1 MTKIVNLDESTKNSS
16 ASSMKIFENQEF
28 GSVRMVLI
36 ENEPWFVGNDVA
48 AALGYKEPK
57 SAVRNNVDEEDK
69 FLYDTDTQIGSGNT
83 LIKNQYVSKITLI
96 NESGLYSLVL
106 LSRLDGAKK
115 FKRWITSEVLPSIR
129 KDGLYLDNPDSPE
142 ALRRLSAALMRVA
155 DEVELR
161 KKAEKEKMEAMEREL
176 EERRKKELAI
186 QTIKEQAPE
195 VNFSRTFVNNKGI
208 LIREMAKVLD
218 LFGVTISVRRLYDY
232 IKAKRYAFRNNN
244 DNWEGYS
251 NAINEGL
258 VVTSYDY
265 GDDNYE
271 AKMSVRFTCAGIRR
285 MLGQIFRNKQ
295 EFTSVYG
302 GKLSDDFYERSHS
315 YNVDELIKSFYD

>member
-1 MTKIVNLDESTKNSS
+1 MAKIVNLDESTKNSS

-83 LIKNQYVSKITLI
+83 PIKNQYVSKITLI

-115 FKRWITSEVLPSIR
+115 FKRWITSDVLPSIR

-176 EERRKKELAI
+176 AERRQKELAI

-232 IKAKRYAFRNNN
+232 IKAKRYAFRNSN

-271 AKMSVRFTCAGIRR
+271 AKMSVRFTCAGVRR

>member
-83 LIKNQYVSKITLI
+83 PIKNQYVSKITLI

-115 FKRWITSEVLPSIR
+115 FKRWITSDVLPSIR

-176 EERRKKELAI
+176 AERRQKELAI

-232 IKAKRYAFRNNN
+232 IKAKRYAFRNSN

-271 AKMSVRFTCAGIRR
+271 AKMSVRFTCAGVRR

>member
-36 ENEPWFVGNDVA
+36 GNEPWFVGNDVA

-69 FLYDTDTQIGSGNT
+69 FLYDTDIQIGSGNT
-83 LIKNQYVSKITLI
+83 PIKNQYVSKITLI

-129 KDGLYLDNPDSPE
+129 KDGLYLDDPDSPE
-142 ALRRLSAALMRVA
+142 SLRRLSAALMRVA

-161 KKAEKEKMEAMEREL
+161 KKAERERMEAMQREL

-195 VNFSRTFVNNKGI
+195 VNFSRTFVNNRGI

-218 LFGVTISVRRLYDY
+218 LFGVTISVRSLYDY
-232 IKAKRYAFRNNN
+232 IKAKKYAFRNSN

-271 AKMSVRFTCAGIRR
+271 AKMSIRFTCAGVRR
-285 MLGQIFRNKQ
+285 MLGQIFRNRQ

-315 YNVDELIKSFYD
+315 YNVDELIKSFYN

>member
-1 MTKIVNLDESTKNSS
+1 MAKIVNLDESTKNSS

-28 GSVRMVLI
+28 GKVRTI
-36 ENEPWFVGNDVA
+36 IIDGNPWFVGKDIA
-48 AALGYKEPK
+48 SILGY
-57 SAVRNNVDEEDK
+57 SNTNDAVISHVDEEDK
-69 FLYDTDTQIGSGNT
+69 NIVKLSDIQDHRVKLPPHMKG
-83 LIKNQYVSKITLI
+83 SKIVII
-96 NESGLYSLVL
+96 NESGLYSLIMGSEL
-106 LSRLDGAKK
+106 ESSKK

-232 IKAKRYAFRNNN
+232 IKAKRYAFRNSN

-271 AKMSVRFTCAGIRR
+271 AKMSVRFTCAGVRR